1 MERTDFVTALRQL
14 SAAAELLGK
23 AGPHDMR
30 ADAVR
35 LLAFFR
41 TFDNADNRLGRAD
54 VAFDDALFVQ
64 TAQAA
69 LTLVGRNE
77 FAAARAL
84 LEQAQSLLDE
94 SK

>member
-1 MERTDFVTALRQL
+1 MERIDFFAALRQL
-14 SAAAELLGK
+14 SAAAEILAK
-23 AGPHDMR
+23 AGPDNMH

-41 TFDNADNRLGRAD
+41 TFDESGSRVERA
-54 VAFDDALFVQ
+54 VSAFNGALFVQ

-69 LTLVGRNE
+69 LALVGRNE

-84 LEQAQSLLDE
+84 LEQAQSLLDPVE
-94 SK
+94 